1 MTPAEYEANRSQIA
15 AIGDPGLAAVLR
27 LLDSVFRSRRFRPR
41 EDLDAPAVL
50 RDVTAWLPTPFVG
63 KIDAWLA
70 ESEAGL
76 LHLLAQT
83 TDIAP
88 NAAQRVRIASRFRG
102 AFLGIDACWLM
113 LIGFL
118 PLLFLALL
126 QRIDDDTLQR
136 HAGDEKVARE
146 LAKVL
151 FYFNRFYSRL
161 PEDSAGGQ
169 ARQKEADQ
177 RSLLAR
183 ILRLFRELSRR
194 GALGSAFLL
203 TRMSGPGAARFEDL
217 FPERLESLM
226 LLHQQLRN
234 KVVHHQLEDRLAWSP
249 RATAAMYAIVRD
261 CFIDVLAMLL
271 PASRHLGL
279 CYVADLSVRAD
290 EVEAR
295 VLDFS
300 GEDGPHNRRYLMR
313 ADAQPEFYALVQY
326 HLFLMNRDKQVE
338 AGGTAL
344 LEPADYVDLTP
355 FLVADEIRRSLARRD
370 LAPEQRERLLFV
382 LRQYLEPKQ
391 LLRFTALG
399 AGADLDRPDGPA
411 DRDAAEWIALIDR
424 MRSRTRQLIVQ
435 LRLSEEGEELDSGE
449 MRQQL
454 WAISSQY
461 LASLLDVHRYDDRA
475 EAEAPE
481 DAGPRAVYEQELYVE
496 PAESAEIDRF
506 MASDRRALLLV
517 GDSGLGKSNL
527 LVHRTLH
534 HVRSHRLVAFL
545 SARRFEQPHLREMLI
560 ARLVSRIRH
569 TWQSLERLDRW
580 LDDKGEMLLLVID
593 AVNEYSGPLG
603 PLGLLGDL
611 IATMQAEPML
621 RRCKVI
627 ASCRTETWTRYAL
640 FSGSERPL
648 DPAVFFGDGA
658 PVRLGTFDDPSQ
670 RRALFDR
677 YRARYGL
684 RPASFD
690 LLSRQVQE
698 LLSRPFM
705 MRLLAEAYGNP
716 PGTAA
721 PRHIPR
727 RLDYFSLFEL
737 LTERKRH
744 DAAALLPMDH
754 TLARDAIGRRMDELT
769 FLLAR
774 MLYRRLSHPA
784 DGAGEQGGDTLPV
797 DAVDKDP
804 ELQPYVRPLE
814 PLTTLDA
821 LLQVGLLVRRRI
833 AQRDPEG
840 RLRDSNAY
848 GFFSDQ
854 YSQYCLASAYQ
865 REVIGWADQA
875 AMNAPARLQELSG
888 TMQRII
894 SESVRSPLL
903 AGALDHWFEKN
914 MRNFHGDQLAPMAPL
929 LEKLAEGSAA
939 SRHYAM
945 ALPVHLVLSGYL
957 APLKAFEV
965 LCRGSDALRREA
977 VNAFAVFWPELP
989 PWALRAY
996 LDVCDAES
1004 KLRVADLFSQHLTL
1018 EPERVVAYL
1027 RRAISTI
1034 ELRGAADA
1042 LRIGRQSPF
1051 VLEFVVFS
1059 TISCFDRPEVIAAV
1073 RRFFRATYGPV
1084 VELAAGRSRG
1094 VRAALLHSLRPVVNL
1109 LFDWWG
1115 RSSWQQFIADF
1126 PESGNDRFFTELDG
1140 VCQQA
1145 VLAEFLPYAIA
1156 LHNGELD
1163 RLSLAAGSPFR
1174 ALALRMLG
1182 FRTMSVIGF
1191 NALICLPPAL
1201 IRLEW
1206 TAVEAFLLE
1215 LFAQRSA
1222 AAGFYGN
1229 LLVANLAYV
1238 DASLAVPGL
1247 VLMRDRIAPLLLRE
1261 GLKTDWSIAFCIAS
1275 LDVPQTWPVLRDIL
1289 EQLFAF
1295 AENPGRSDACA
1306 ELAATLYKACYC
1318 ADIALGRNLIAFLLE
1333 QPERF
1338 LGPVWRGATLRAVL
1352 AMATRS
1358 PATLES
1364 ILGDGRM
1371 ELAREARAHDPTG
1384 EIVKQ
1389 SRLFP
1394 LQVALNRWLA
1404 RMWASEP
1411 RLRAVAI
1418 THVVGG
1424 LALGKSADDFAVAI
1438 RHVLVQFIAVYF
1450 GDDAGSAR
1458 HERLSLEGIAAHL
1471 RRARPRRRPAGAS
1484 SP

>member
-1 MTPAEYEANRSQIA
+1 MIQAEYEASRSQIE
-15 AIGDPGLAAVLR
+15 AIGDPGLAGVLR

-50 RDVTAWLPTPFVG
+50 HDVTAWLPTPFVG

-70 ESEAGL
+70 EAEPGL
-76 LHLLAQT
+76 LHLLAEIA
-83 TDIAP
+83 DLAP
-88 NAAQRVRIASRFRG
+88 NAAQRGRIASRFRG

-136 HAGDEKVARE
+136 HTADEKLARE

-169 ARQKEADQ
+169 ARQKESDQ

-194 GALGSAFLL
+194 GALGPTFLL
-203 TRMSGPGAARFEDL
+203 TRMAGPRAARFEDL

-234 KVVHHQLEDRLAWSP
+234 RVVHGQLEDRLAWSP

-261 CFIDVLAMLL
+261 CFVDVLAMLL
-271 PASRHLGL
+271 PASRHFGL

-300 GEDGPHNRRYLMR
+300 GEDGPHPRRYLIGR
-313 ADAQPEFYALVQY
+313 DAQPEGYALVQY
-326 HLFLMNRDKQVE
+326 HLFLMSRDKQVE
-338 AGGTAL
+338 AGSGAR
-344 LEPADYVDLTP
+344 LEPADYLDLTP

-382 LRQYLEPKQ
+382 LRQYLEPRQ

-411 DRDAAEWIALIDR
+411 DRDAAEWIGLIDR
-424 MRSRTRQLIVQ
+424 MRSRTRQLTVQ
-435 LRLSEEGEELDSGE
+435 LRFSEEGEELDSGE
-449 MRQQL
+449 MRRQL
-454 WAISSQY
+454 WATSTEY
-461 LASLLDVHRYDDRA
+461 LTSLLDMHRYGEYAR
-475 EAEAPE
+475 EAGTSGN
-481 DAGPRAVYEQELYVE
+481 AGSRAVYEQELYVE
-496 PAESAEIDRF
+496 PAEGAEIDRF

-534 HVRSHRLVAFL
+534 DVRSHRLVAFL
-545 SARRFEQPHLREMLI
+545 GARRFEQPHLREMLI
-560 ARLVSRIRH
+560 ARLVSRH

-593 AVNEYSGPLG
+593 AINEYSGPLG

-611 IATMQAEPML
+611 IATVQAEPML

-627 ASCRTETWTRYAL
+627 ASCRTETWTRYTL
-640 FSGSERPL
+640 FVGSERPL

-658 PVRLGTFDDPSQ
+658 PVRLGTFDDPAQ
-670 RRALFDR
+670 RRALFDK

-690 LLSRQVQE
+690 LLSRQVQV

-716 PGTAA
+716 PDTPAR
-721 PRHIPR
+721 RHIPR
-727 RLDYFSLFEL
+727 RLDYFSLFEI
-737 LTERKRH
+737 LTERKQH
-744 DAAALLPMDH
+744 DAASLLPMDH
-754 TLARDAIGRRMDELT
+754 TLARDAIGQRMVELS

-784 DGAGEQGGDTLPV
+784 QRDGEQGGDALPV

-833 AQRDPEG
+833 VQRDPEG

-848 GFFSDQ
+848 GFFSDL

-865 REVIGWADQA
+865 RDLVGWADQA
-875 AMNAPARLQELSG
+875 AIQTPARLQELSG
-888 TMQRII
+888 TIQRII
-894 SESVRSPLL
+894 AESVRSPLL
-903 AGALDHWFEKN
+903 AGALDHWLQKN
-914 MRNFHGDQLAPMAPL
+914 LRAFHDDQLAPMAPL
-929 LEKLAEGSAA
+929 LERLADGTAA

-945 ALPVHLVLSGYL
+945 ALPVHLLLSGYL
-957 APLKAFEV
+957 SPSKVFEV

-1027 RRAISTI
+1027 RRAISTV
-1034 ELRGAADA
+1034 ELRAAADA
-1042 LRIGRQSPF
+1042 LRIGRQAPF

-1059 TISCFDRPEVIAAV
+1059 TISCFDRPDVIAAV

-1084 VELAAGRSRG
+1084 VELAAGHSRG
-1094 VRAALLHSLRPVVNL
+1094 VRAALLHSLRPVVHL
-1109 LFDWWG
+1109 LFDQFG
-1115 RSSWQQFIADF
+1115 RSSWKQFIAEF
-1126 PESGNDRFFTELDG
+1126 PESGNDRFFTEVDG

-1163 RLSLAAGSPFR
+1163 RLSLVPGSLFR

-1201 IRLEW
+1201 VRLEW
-1206 TAVEAFLLE
+1206 SAVEAFVLE
-1215 LFAQRSA
+1215 LLAQRSA
-1222 AAGFYGN
+1222 AAGFYAN
-1229 LLVANLAYV
+1229 LLVANIAYI
-1238 DASLAVPGL
+1238 DPSLAVPGL
-1247 VLMRDRIAPLLLRE
+1247 VLMRDRIAPLLLRD

-1275 LDVPQTWPVLRDIL
+1275 LNVPETWPVLRDIL

-1295 AENPGRSDACA
+1295 AESGRGDTAT
-1306 ELAATLYKACYC
+1306 ELEATLYKACYC
-1318 ADIALGRNLIAFLLE
+1318 ADVALGRNLIAFLLE
-1333 QPERF
+1333 QADRF
-1338 LGPVWRGATLRAVL
+1338 LASVWRGATMRVIL

-1364 ILGDGRM
+1364 ILGDRRM
-1371 ELAREARAHDPTG
+1371 ELVREARDHDPTG
-1384 EIVKQ
+1384 EVVKQ

-1404 RMWASEP
+1404 RMWAYEP

-1424 LALGKSADDFAVAI
+1424 LALGKSVDDFAAAI
-1438 RHVLVQFIAVYF
+1438 RHVLVQFIAFYF

-1458 HERLSLEGIAAHL
+1458 HERLSLEGIAADL
-1471 RRARPRRRPAGAS
+1471 RRARRRRPAAGAP